1 MNRTLSLTQPGTFIV
16 GCNYWASHAGTAMWS
31 DWRGEI
37 VEQDLAKLTEAGIEV
52 LRVFP
57 LWPDFQPLQ
66 RISPRHEYRLGEEP
80 LANDELGQAGLS
92 ATAMTHFA
100 EFTALAERHRLKL
113 IVGLI
118 TGWMS
123 GRLFVPRAFERC
135 NVITD
140 PAALMWQVRFV
151 RCFVRHFARSAS
163 ILAWDLGNECN
174 CMGAVSPDP
183 SRVSREAAWLW
194 TQTITG
200 AIRLEDRAR
209 PVVSGMHDLALEPR
223 ADLNNSHWL
232 IQDQAELTDVL
243 TTHPYPIFTPYC
255 ALDPLNTLKS
265 CLHATAQTCL
275 YADVG
280 GRPCL
285 AEEVGTLGPMLSSEK
300 IAADYLRANLFS
312 LWAHD
317 GHGLLWWCAFDQG
330 HLAQAPYD
338 WEALERELGLFGAA
352 YRPKAVL
359 GELKRFRK
367 FLDSFP
373 FAALPPR
380 RKEAVC
386 LLSRDQDHWA
396 VAYGAFVLAKQ
407 AGFDLEFQYVEQPL
421 ISSSLYLLPGIKG
434 TGVMSRRLWLELRQ
448 RVQEGATLYISYDDG
463 FLSEFEEVTGLTV
476 ETREQR
482 RAGKF
487 RFQAGSGRGRTELT
501 MRGGM
506 RLALAS
512 TRAEVLGAETDGN
525 PVFCRAAYGKGAV
538 YFLGFAMEQEL
549 TTRPG
554 AFYGTTAEPCW
565 KIYQALAKAACAERI
580 ASKTQPQVGLTEHSF
595 DERQRLIIAINY
607 APEPARESFSLCK
620 GWKVAKV
627 LYGEFSDP
635 DRATATIKPNDAM
648 VFQVARSYTE
658 RHK

>member
-1 MNRTLSLTQPGTFIV
+1 MNRTLSLTQPGTFAI

-37 VEQDLAKLTEAGIEV
+37 VERDLAKLAQGGIEV

-66 RISPRHEYRLGEEP
+66 RISPRNEYRLGEEP

-92 ATAMTHFA
+92 ATAMAHFA
-100 EFTALAERHRLKL
+100 EFTALAERHQLKL
-113 IVGLI
+113 IVGLV

-151 RCFVRHFARSAS
+151 RCFVRHFAKSAS

-174 CMGAVSPDP
+174 CMGAVAPDL

-200 AIRLEDRAR
+200 AIRLEDGDR
-209 PVVSGMHDLALEPR
+209 PVVSGMHGLNIEPG
-223 ADLNNSHWL
+223 ANANEFGWL

-243 TTHPYPIFTPYC
+243 TTHPYPIFTPHC
-255 ALDPLNTLKS
+255 ALDPLNTPKP

-285 AEEVGTLGPMLSSEK
+285 AEEVGSLGPMLASEK

-317 GHGLLWWCAFDQG
+317 GHGLLWWCAFDQS

-352 YRPKAVL
+352 YRPKAVV
-359 GELKRFRK
+359 GELTRFRK
-367 FLDSFP
+367 FLDSLP

-386 LLSRDQDHWA
+386 LLSQDQDHWA

-407 AGFDLEFQYVEQPL
+407 AGFDLEFQHVEQPL
-421 ISSSLYLLPGIKG
+421 KSAGLYLLPGIKG
-434 TGVMSRRLWLELRQ
+434 TGVMSRRKWLELRQ
-448 RVQEGATLYISYDDG
+448 RVRSGATLYISYDDG
-463 FLSEFEEVTGLTV
+463 FLSEFEEVTGLVV
-476 ETREQR
+476 ETRAKRPE
-482 RAGKF
+482 GCF

-506 RLALAS
+506 RLALTS
-512 TRAEVLGAETDGN
+512 TRAEVLGAEADGN

-538 YFLGFAMEQEL
+538 YFLGYPLESEL
-549 TTRPG
+549 TMRPG
-554 AFYGTTAEPCW
+554 AFYGTAAEPCW
-565 KIYQALAKAACAERI
+565 KIYQVLAKAACAERI
-580 ASKTQPQVGLTEHSF
+580 ASKTLPQVGLTEHSF
-595 DERQRLIIAINY
+595 DERHRLIIAINY
-607 APEPARESFSLCK
+607 APEPVNETFGLSV
-620 GWKVAKV
+620 GWKVRRV
-627 LYGEFSDP
+627 FYGEFSDAT
-635 DRATATIKPNDAM
+635 RRTATIPPNDAL
-648 VFQVARSYTE
+648 VFQVARSA
-658 RHK
+658 